1 LPSRK
6 DDSVRRS
13 VVWDYILGGRNQE
26 IADKHNISLGTVR
39 NIIDELREGI
49 YPEYRDYLS
58 YLSDLRWLSQQL
70 STRHFKLSKAI
81 AGTLLLDHLLKL
93 HVDPVE
99 LPQLLQLLQKVS
111 PPGFP
116 RDAFIKAALR
126 LLRIEE
132 ETGLDFIEVE
142 KRATAL
148 ASQVKNLDEIKSGLE
163 QTIASLQSQEQECRQ
178 NLDGSIN
185 AAQLEIRRLEESKA
199 AQLANYKLTE
209 ERLTKHLQLHRKLE
223 AYGLD
228 FDKLDQLAKVLEE
241 FERHDMQ
248 PSEIV
253 KYVSQIISLP
263 NEAELWTGKLEKVRK
278 DLKESTESLLAINSE
293 IAEAQG
299 NLKQIETRKAQL
311 LMELDQIGRKYESYA
326 LPIDFAQTLLHLLS
340 DPSKAGDQQLL
351 NLSKTLEAIVKT
363 RAVTKNDLLVDYG
376 RPRDLMI
383 LLVETVLG
391 KKLIFKETQE
401 RELTALRKT
410 NSDLQFN
417 ILGKFRAERDELR
430 KERMSLDA
438 EKQALGEATE
448 DRVLRTAAASVKK
461 GEIFLGGCKDCRTKV
476 ALIQGSR
483 EPLYPFS
490 CPTCMS
496 SLQPLR
502 NPIPVPFVPLKE
514 EGGPTMT
521 TTA

>member
-1 LPSRK
+1 M
-6 DDSVRRS
+6 DDNVRRS
-13 VVWDYILGGRNQE
+13 VVWEWILGGRLKE
-26 IADKHNISLGTVR
+26 IADKHNISVGTVR

-70 STRHFKLSKAI
+70 STRRLKLSKAI
-81 AGTLLLDHLLKL
+81 AGTLILDHLLKL
-93 HVDPVE
+93 HVDPVD

-126 LLRIEE
+126 LLRIED

-148 ASQVKNLDEIKSGLE
+148 TSQVKNLDETKSGLE

-178 NLDGSIN
+178 NMDRSIN
-185 AAQLEIRRLEESKA
+185 AAQLEIRRIEESKA
-199 AQLANYKLTE
+199 AQLAGYKLTE
-209 ERLTKHLQLHRKLE
+209 ERLAKYLQIHRKLE
-223 AYGLD
+223 PYGID
-228 FDKLDQLAKVLEE
+228 FDKLDQLVKVLEE

-248 PSEIV
+248 PDKIV
-253 KYVSQIISLP
+253 KYVTQITSLR
-263 NEAELWTGKLEKVRK
+263 NEAELRTGNLEKVRK
-278 DLKESTESLLAINSE
+278 DLKESAESLLAINSD
-293 IAEAQG
+293 IADAKSE
-299 NLKQIETRKAQL
+299 LKQLETRKAQL
-311 LMELDQIGRKYESYA
+311 LMELDQIRRTYETYA
-326 LPIDFAQTLLHLLS
+326 LPIDFAQTLLDLLS

-351 NLSKTLEAIVKT
+351 NLSKTLEGIVKT

-376 RPRDLMI
+376 RLREVMV

-401 RELTALRKT
+401 RELTALRRT

-438 EKQALGEATE
+438 DKLALWEATE
-448 DRVLRTAAASVKK
+448 DRMLRAAATSVKK
-461 GEIFLGGCKDCRTKV
+461 GEIFLGRCKDCRTKV

-483 EPLYPFS
+483 EPLYSFS

-502 NPIPVPFVPLKE
+502 NLIPVPFVPLKE
-514 EGGPTMT
+514 ESGPTMS